1 MFNPKKPNTTMTDK
15 AKVLKPDPRAF
26 ANDYGTYRIKGDEKR
41 TKYILI
47 DSWRDA
53 LIHKTIWR
61 MMDAAGNVVRVP
73 NTDVVPYK
81 SKD

>member
-1 MFNPKKPNTTMTDK
+1 MFNPQKPNTTMTDK

-47 DSWRDA
+47 D
-53 LIHKTIWR
+53 
-61 MMDAAGNVVRVP
+61 GRVDLDDLQWDYLEDDGCRRERGACP
-73 NTDVVPYK
+73 QHRCRTLQ
-81 SKD
+81 